1 MRSLRPVPYASLL
14 ASNLRAA
21 RAAANLSQSDVG
33 ERMRALG
40 FTAWLR
46 STVSLAEQ
54 GKRRVIAE
62 ELFGLALVCETSM
75 LRLVAPPE
83 ETPWVELPA
92 GPPAIVHGAV
102 AVRGTG
108 EVQWDGNTPKFP
120 RQIGTGAAWMEDVPA
135 DPLGT
140 ARTLAARTPDEEDG

>member
-1 MRSLRPVPYASLL
+1 MRSLQPVPYASQL

-21 RAAANLSQSDVG
+21 RGAANLSQSDVG

-54 GKRRVIAE
+54 GKRRVTAE
-62 ELFGLALVCETSM
+62 ELLGLALVLETSM
-75 LRLVAPPE
+75 VRLAAPPE
-83 ETPWVELPA
+83 ERPWIELPV

-102 AVRGTG
+102 AVKGTG
-108 EVQWDGNTPKFP
+108 EVQWTGNTPKYMREP
-120 RQIGTGAAWMEDVPA
+120 GVGSWMVDA
-135 DPLGT
+135 
-140 ARTLAARTPDEEDG
+140 PDEEDG